1 MVAEDSVQQ
10 GGGAAG
16 RQGAEGMIGA
26 MIGLSFFT
34 R

>member
-10 GGGAAG
+10 GGGAA
-16 RQGAEGMIGA
+16 ADGMIGA